1 MNRITR
7 QAWWPWARR
16 TLTVLFFGLV
26 AVLIVRQA
34 REIDW
39 AEVAGAVRNTSRT
52 DLLLAALLAAASHLL
67 YSCFDLF
74 GRHITGHRLPVPR
87 VMGTTFVSY
96 VFNLNLGSLIGGL
109 GFRYRLYSR
118 QGLDTAAITTV
129 VATSMATNWLGF
141 AAVAGPAL
149 LLQPPALPEGW
160 ALAGAPLR
168 AVGAALCLLPIAWL
182 LLCGLSS
189 RREWTWREHSLSLPS
204 LRLGA
209 LQVGVA
215 AGNWLL
221 MGGVVWL
228 LLGRD
233 LAYPLVLGTL
243 LIAAVAGVLTHVP
256 AGLGVLEAV
265 FIALLGS
272 QASQGALIGGL
283 LLYRAMYYL
292 APLAIAAALHAWL
305 EAHAGTEDST
315 PGGRPIARPALDT

>member
-1 MNRITR
+1 MNRLTR
-7 QAWWPWARR
+7 QPWWPWARR
-16 TLTVLFFGLV
+16 ALTVLFFGLV

-39 AEVAGAVRNTSRT
+39 SEVAGAVRNTSRA
-52 DLLLAALLAAASHLL
+52 DLLFAALLAAASHLL
-67 YSCFDLF
+67 YSSFDLF
-74 GRHITGHRLPVPR
+74 GRHITGHHLPVPR
-87 VMGTTFVSY
+87 VMATTFVSY

-141 AAVAGPAL
+141 AAVAGPVL
-149 LLQPPALPEGW
+149 LFQPPALPPGW
-160 ALAGAPLR
+160 ALAGGPLR
-168 AVGAALCLLPIAWL
+168 AVGGLLCLLPIAWL
-182 LLCGLSS
+182 LLCGLST
-189 RREWTWREHSLSLPS
+189 RREWTWREHTLSLPG

-209 LQVGVA
+209 LQVCTA

-228 LLGRD
+228 MLGRD

-256 AGLGVLEAV
+256 AGLGVLEGV

-272 QASQGALIGGL
+272 QASHGALIGGL

-292 APLAIAAALHAWL
+292 APLGLAAGLHAWL
-305 EAHAGTEDST
+305 EAHAST
-315 PGGRPIARPALDT
+315 RNEGRSGPLPQPALDA